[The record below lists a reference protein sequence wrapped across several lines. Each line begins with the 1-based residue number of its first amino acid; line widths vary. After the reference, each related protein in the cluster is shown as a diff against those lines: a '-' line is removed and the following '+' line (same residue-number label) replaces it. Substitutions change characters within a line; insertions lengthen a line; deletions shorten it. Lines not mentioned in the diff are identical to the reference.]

1 MERTNDGFQIADE
14 DLKLRGPGDYFG
26 MRQSGFIQYRIANMV
41 TDGSIIREARK
52 AAFDLVKEDRDLRH
66 DQHTGIRKQ
75 FLHDYKDRLDMVK
88 IS

>member
-1 MERTNDGFQIADE
+1 
-14 DLKLRGPGDYFG
+14 
-26 MRQSGFIQYRIANMV
+26 MV
-41 TDGSIIREARK
+41 TDGPIIREARK
-52 AAFDLVKEDRDLRH
+52 AAFGLVKEDRDLRN